1 MSARTRVVI
10 GAGCVVALLCAGLG
24 IGVWNPPRVAAAPAE
39 GEQVQFRLLM
49 NVPVGQSWATFS
61 YPVPAGKRLLIDYV
75 SGDVRLPVSERGV
88 VYLSLGPGTGGY
100 QGPVTYYFPLVPA
113 EANISVG
120 PQAKSY
126 FFGQVTNV
134 FADGKVDI
142 VLSRGPTPSPFANA
156 AGGFVS
162 VSGRLVP
169 KP

>member
-10 GAGCVVALLCAGLG
+10 GAGCVVALLCVGS
-24 IGVWNPPRVAAAPAE
+24 GVWNPPGVAAAPAE
-39 GEQVQFRLLM
+39 GERV
-49 NVPVGQSWATFS
+49 
-61 YPVPAGKRLLIDYV
+61 
-75 SGDVRLPVSERGV
+75 
-88 VYLSLGPGTGGY
+88 
-100 QGPVTYYFPLVPA
+100 
-113 EANISVG
+113 
-120 PQAKSY
+120 QAKSY
-126 FFGQVTNV
+126 FFGQVTNL